1 MRLIFGILL
10 LALALPSAQA
20 AESSGCVYPVADGG
34 GPKPSKPS
42 KPSVQGLIT
51 KVERAVISVRSASS
65 RETDVRIGENT
76 QMFTVYGGY
85 VAREKLAVGQ
95 TAYVWYVGCSAK
107 RADSPPMAA
116 VVQLESR

>member
-1 MRLIFGILL
+1 MRLIFGLLL

-20 AESSGCVYPVADGG
+20 AESSGCVYPVADGR
-34 GPKPSKPS
+34 GP

-51 KVERAVISVRSASS
+51 KVERGVISVRSASS
-65 RETDVRIGENT
+65 RETDIRIGENT

-107 RADSPPMAA
+107 RAGSPLAA